1 MALEILELACGCCE
15 LCLGVA
21 EAVSSG
27 SDKKRETENR
37 ADDDAAG
44 ERRREATAARNRRE
58 HKRGV
63 RLEFAKRHIVDVIFL
78 EGANRGRRASEMD
91 DMELKRLALSM
102 KHRTARFA
110 LRRFLRNRKAG
121 RAPPAPSDGPVVRR

>member
-15 LCLGVA
+15 ICLGVA

-27 SDKKRETENR
+27 GEKNREAKAGAEIDST
-37 ADDDAAG
+37 G

-63 RLEFAKRHIVDVIFL
+63 RLEFAKRHIVDVVFL
-78 EGANRGRRASEMD
+78 EGANRGRRASDMD

-121 RAPPAPSDGPVVRR
+121 RAAPAPSDGPVIRR

>member
-1 MALEILELACGCCE
+1 MAVELLEVACGCCE

-27 SDKKRETENR
+27 GDKKGPARDSAAADPAHERNRESI
-37 ADDDAAG
+37 
-44 ERRREATAARNRRE
+44 AARNRRE

-63 RLEFAKRHIVDVIFL
+63 RLEFEKRRVSDVVFL
-78 EGANRGRRASEMD
+78 EEPHRGRRASEMD
-91 DMELKRLALSM
+91 DMTLKRLALSM

-121 RAPPAPSDGPVVRR
+121 RVPPAPPSEPVIRR